1 MANISGAFRIGK
13 DAELRTTPSGDN
25 VISLALAFNYGRKG
39 DDGKKP
45 SQWIEAS
52 LWGKLA
58 EALEPYLKKG
68 GQIYA
73 VISEPHIVQFEGK
86 NGTGIKLVGRIIEIE
101 RIGPR
106 SVESALEPEP
116 KPAPKPTPKP
126 SRPINDIDDD
136 VPF

>member
-13 DAELRTTPSGDN
+13 DAELRTTPSGDG
-25 VISLALAFNYGRKG
+25 VVSLALAFNYGRKG

-73 VISEPHIVQFEGK
+73 VITDPHIVQFEGK
-86 NGTGIKLVGRIIEIE
+86 NGPGSKLVGRITDIEL
-101 RIGPR
+101 IGGR
-106 SVESALEPEP
+106 SVESAPEPATKPVP
-116 KPAPKPTPKP
+116 KPAPKP